1 MSVYDPRIILVYM
14 KYTINM
20 HKNMDCW
27 ERFMK
32 KHRSWHKKVHQD
44 TTALIP
50 EYYKTMNYEIAY
62 YSKVKQD
69 VAVHKNKRERE
80 FTESKLKQI
89 QYHRLEV
96 SVRSNAYYKDAHTEL
111 FNFITSKNGHLH
123 MLFLTT
129 LVIWLSINVPLVL
142 NTLFPITL
150 WIFIKIITFPLIC

>member
-1 MSVYDPRIILVYM
+1 MYLTWQWDCILHGQQADICKALVSVYDPRIILVYM

-80 FTESKLKQI
+80 RIHRVKIKTNPTTIGLKYLYGLMPIIKMHI
-89 QYHRLEV
+89 Q
-96 SVRSNAYYKDAHTEL
+96 SC
-111 FNFITSKNGHLH
+111 
-123 MLFLTT
+123 
-129 LVIWLSINVPLVL
+129 SILLPLKMDIY
-142 NTLFPITL
+142 T
-150 WIFIKIITFPLIC
+150 CCS